1 MLSMRES
8 SDAIEGVCGC
18 GLKVGSD
25 RRCRDHNARWL
36 LAQRYHDTEKNLKS
50 TSATP
55 STPQCAEVPSRWTN
69 GARISHPAGHFT
81 QYKYSISQY
90 MVLYLD
96 NHIWTS
102 TLHFR
107 HIIGA
112 FVLLMAWGQQ
122 T

>member
-25 RRCRDHNARWL
+25 RMCRDHNARWL

-55 STPQCAEVPSRWTN
+55 PPHNVRKCQAVGQTEQGFV
-69 GARISHPAGHFT
+69 
-81 QYKYSISQY
+81 
-90 MVLYLD
+90 
-96 NHIWTS
+96 
-102 TLHFR
+102 TLHGTLRSTSIQF
-107 HIIGA
+107 HNIWYFIWITIYGP
-112 FVLLMAWGQQ
+112 LLCILG
-122 T
+122 TS